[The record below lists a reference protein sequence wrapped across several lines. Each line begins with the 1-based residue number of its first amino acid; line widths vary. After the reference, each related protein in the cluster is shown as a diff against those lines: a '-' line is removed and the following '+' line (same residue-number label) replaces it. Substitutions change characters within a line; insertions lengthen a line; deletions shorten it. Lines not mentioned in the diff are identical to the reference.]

1 MSRKFTGVQSHPRAV
16 PLEREDS
23 VSDRPEG
30 HPLSPRGARGD
41 PSVRAAMVLVV
52 VIAACVLALLLVAI
66 F

>member
-1 MSRKFTGVQSHPRAV
+1 MSRIFTGVQGHPRAV
-16 PLEREDS
+16 PPEREDS
-23 VSDRPEG
+23 VLDPPEG

-41 PSVRAAMVLVV
+41 PSVRATMVLAV